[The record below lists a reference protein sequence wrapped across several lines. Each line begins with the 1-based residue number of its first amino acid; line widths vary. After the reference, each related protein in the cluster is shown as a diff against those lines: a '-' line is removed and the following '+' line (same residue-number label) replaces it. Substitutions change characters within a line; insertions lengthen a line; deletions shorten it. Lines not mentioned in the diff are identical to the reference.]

1 MDASWKNGQGYN
13 TSNFLIYKAEFNLKK
28 IINLYIHF
36 KVITHIGANSIRE
49 VKELAVHAERVGVD
63 AIAILPP
70 FFYKAEVKIILKVSF
85 FKIRNLKFIE
95 P

>member
-1 MDASWKNGQGYN
+1 MISVIRHRPQ
-13 TSNFLIYKAEFNLKK
+13 LV
-28 IINLYIHF
+28 

-49 VKELAVHAERVGVD
+49 VKELAVHAESIGVD

-70 FFYKAEVKIILKVSF
+70 FFYKAEVKIVLKVSF